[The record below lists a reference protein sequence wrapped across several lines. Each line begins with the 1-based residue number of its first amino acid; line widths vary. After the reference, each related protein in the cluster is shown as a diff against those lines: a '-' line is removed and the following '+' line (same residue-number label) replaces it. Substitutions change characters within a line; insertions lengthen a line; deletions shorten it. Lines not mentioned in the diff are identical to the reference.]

1 MVDLASHPVGPP
13 LGGGGVSFG
22 TDGIRGRVG
31 DAPVTPDFMLKLG
44 WATGKVFAS
53 EDGTKPTV
61 VIGKDTRVSGYMLES
76 ALQAGLVAA
85 GANVKLLGP
94 LPTPGIALLTRTQ
107 KADAGI
113 VISASHNPY
122 FDNGIKFFNGQGS
135 KLSDELELQI
145 EAMIDSPMETVDS
158 EQLGKASR
166 IVDAAG
172 RYVEYCKSTFPDDL
186 SLKGMKL
193 VIDCAHGATYHIA
206 PAVFEELGAT
216 TVLIGATPDGYNI
229 NDGVGST
236 EPAALQARVVEE
248 GADIGIAFDGDGDRL
263 QMVNAKGQLL
273 TGDDVLYVL
282 AMHRLAN
289 GDSDAGIVGT
299 LMTNMGLELALEAG
313 GLRLA
318 RAKVGDRYV
327 KELMVAEGWSLGGE
341 SSGHIICG
349 DLSTT
354 GDGVIAA
361 LQVLA
366 AVRASEKSLEAL
378 ASGFNPLPQVLVNVR
393 ITKGF
398 DLSAHPAIAEACRRV
413 ESELEGR
420 GRLLLRPSGTEPVIR
435 VMVEGDETVAID
447 ALAGEVADAIRQAA

>member
-1 MVDLASHPVGPP
+1 MSRKY
-13 LGGGGVSFG
+13 FG

-31 DAPVTPDFMLKLG
+31 EAPVTPDFMLKLG

-172 RYVEYCKSTFPDDL
+172 RYVEYCKSTFPDEL

-216 TVLIGATPDGYNI
+216 TVVIGATPDGYNI

-236 EPAALQARVVEE
+236 EPAALQAKVLEE
-248 GADIGIAFDGDGDRL
+248 VADIGIAFDGDGDRL
-263 QMVNAKGQLL
+263 QMVNAEGELL

-282 AMHRLAN
+282 AMHRLAK

-327 KELMVAEGWSLGGE
+327 NELMVAEGWSLGGE

-366 AVRASEKSLEAL
+366 AVRASGKSLEAL

-393 ITKGF
+393 ITKSF
-398 DLSAHPAIAEACRRV
+398 DLSAHPTIAEACRRV

-435 VMVEGDETVAID
+435 VMVEGDDTVAID
-447 ALAGEVADAIRQAA
+447 ALADEVADAIRQVA

>member
-1 MVDLASHPVGPP
+1 MTRKY
-13 LGGGGVSFG
+13 FG

-44 WATGKVFAS
+44 WATGKVFAG
-53 EDGTKPTV
+53 EDGTQPTV
-61 VIGKDTRVSGYMLES
+61 LIGKDTRVSGYMLES

-94 LPTPGIALLTRTQ
+94 LPTPGIALLTRSQ
-107 KADAGI
+107 KAEAGI

-135 KLSDELELQI
+135 KLSDELELKI
-145 EAMIDSPMETVDS
+145 EAMIDAPMATVDS

-166 IVDAAG
+166 IADAAG
-172 RYVEYCKSTFPDDL
+172 RYIEYCKSTFPDDL
-186 SLKGMKL
+186 SLKGLKI

-206 PAVFEELGAT
+206 PGVFEELGADV
-216 TVLIGATPDGYNI
+216 VLMGASPNGYNI

-236 EPAALQARVVEE
+236 EPEALQQRVLAEK
-248 GADIGIAFDGDGDRL
+248 ADLGIAFDGDGDRL
-263 QMVNAKGQLL
+263 QMVNQAGDLL
-273 TGDDVLYVL
+273 TGDDVLYIL
-282 AMHRLAN
+282 AMHRLAT
-289 GDSDAGIVGT
+289 GSSDAGVVGT
-299 LMTNMGLELALEAG
+299 LMTNMGLELALEQS

-318 RAKVGDRYV
+318 RAQVGDRYV
-327 KELMVAEGWSLGGE
+327 KELMVSEGWSLGGE

-349 DLSTT
+349 NLSTT

-366 AVRASEKSLEAL
+366 AMV
-378 ASGFNPLPQVLVNVR
+378 ASGRSLQELTSGFTPLPQVLVNVR
-393 ITKGF
+393 IKKGF
-398 DLSAHPAIAEACRRV
+398 DITAHQAISDACDRV
-413 ESELEGR
+413 ERELVGR
-420 GRLLLRPSGTEPVIR
+420 GRLLLRASGTEPVIR

-447 ALAGEVADAIRQAA
+447 ALANEVAESIRQAA

>member
-1 MVDLASHPVGPP
+1 MTRKY
-13 LGGGGVSFG
+13 FG

-44 WATGKVFAS
+44 WATGKVFAAT
-53 EDGTKPTV
+53 DGSRPTV

-94 LPTPGIALLTRTQ
+94 LPTPGIALLTRSQ

-122 FDNGIKFFNGQGS
+122 YDNGIKFFNGQGS
-135 KLSDELELQI
+135 KLSDEQELQI

-158 EQLGKASR
+158 DQLGKASR
-166 IVDAAG
+166 IADAAG
-172 RYVEYCKSTFPDDL
+172 RYIEYCKSTFPDEL
-186 SLKGMKL
+186 SLKGLKI
-193 VIDCAHGATYHIA
+193 VIDCAHGATYNIA
-206 PAVFEELGAT
+206 PGVFSELGADVT
-216 TVLIGATPDGYNI
+216 LMGAEPDGYNI
-229 NDGVGST
+229 NKGVGST
-236 EPAALQARVVEE
+236 EPEALQQRVMEE
-248 GADIGIAFDGDGDRL
+248 GADLGVAFDGDGDRL
-263 QMVNAKGQLL
+263 QMVNRQGQLL
-273 TGDDVLYVL
+273 TGDDVLYIL
-282 AMHRLAN
+282 AMHRLAT
-289 GDSDAGIVGT
+289 GGSDSGVVGT
-299 LMTNMGLELALEAG
+299 LMTNMGLELALEQS

-349 DLSTT
+349 NLSTT

-366 AVRASEKSLEAL
+366 AVV
-378 ASGFNPLPQVLVNVR
+378 ASGRSLSQLTSGFTPLPQVLVNVR
-393 ITKGF
+393 IKKGF
-398 DLSAHPAIAEACRRV
+398 DIAAHQAINDACERV
-413 ESELEGR
+413 EQALIGR

-447 ALAGEVADAIRQAA
+447 SLANEVAEAIRQAA

>member
-1 MVDLASHPVGPP
+1 MSRKY
-13 LGGGGVSFG
+13 FG

-145 EAMIDSPMETVDS
+145 EAMIDSPMETVNS

-172 RYVEYCKSTFPDDL
+172 RYVEYCKSTFPDEL

-216 TVLIGATPDGYNI
+216 TVVIGATPDGYNI

-236 EPAALQARVVEE
+236 EPAALQAKVLEE

-263 QMVNAKGQLL
+263 QMVNAKGELL

-366 AVRASEKSLEAL
+366 AVRASGKSLEVL

-398 DLSAHPAIAEACRRV
+398 DLSAHPTIAEACRRV

-435 VMVEGDETVAID
+435 VMVEGDDTVAID
-447 ALAGEVADAIRQAA
+447 ALADEVADAIRQAA

>member
-1 MVDLASHPVGPP
+1 MSRKY
-13 LGGGGVSFG
+13 FG

-145 EAMIDSPMETVDS
+145 EAMIDSPIETVDS

-393 ITKGF
+393 ISKGF
-398 DLSAHPAIAEACRRV
+398 DLTAHPAIAEACRRV

>member
-1 MVDLASHPVGPP
+1 MSRKY
-13 LGGGGVSFG
+13 FG

-248 GADIGIAFDGDGDRL
+248 VADIGIAFDGDGDRL

-398 DLSAHPAIAEACRRV
+398 DLTAHPAIAEACRRV

-435 VMVEGDETVAID
+435 VMVEGDDTVAID
-447 ALAGEVADAIRQAA
+447 ALADEVADAIRQAA

>member
-1 MVDLASHPVGPP
+1 MTRKY
-13 LGGGGVSFG
+13 FG

-44 WATGKVFAS
+44 WATGKVFAAT
-53 EDGTKPTV
+53 DGSRPTV
-61 VIGKDTRVSGYMLES
+61 IIGKDTRVSGYMLES

-85 GANVKLLGP
+85 GANVKLVGP
-94 LPTPGIALLTRTQ
+94 LPTPGIALLTRSQ

-122 FDNGIKFFNGQGS
+122 YDNGIKFFNGQGS

-158 EQLGKASR
+158 DQLGKASR
-166 IVDAAG
+166 IADAAG
-172 RYVEYCKSTFPDDL
+172 RYIEYCKSTFPDEL
-186 SLKGMKL
+186 SLKGLKI
-193 VIDCAHGATYHIA
+193 VIDCAHGATYNIA
-206 PAVFEELGAT
+206 PGVFSELGADVT
-216 TVLIGATPDGYNI
+216 LMGAEPDGYNI
-229 NDGVGST
+229 NEGVGST
-236 EPAALQARVVEE
+236 EPEALQQRVMEE
-248 GADIGIAFDGDGDRL
+248 GADLGVAFDGDGDRL
-263 QMVNAKGQLL
+263 QMVNREGQLL
-273 TGDDVLYVL
+273 TGDDVLYIL
-282 AMHRLAN
+282 AMHRLAT
-289 GDSDAGIVGT
+289 GGSDSGVVGT
-299 LMTNMGLELALEAG
+299 LMTNMGLELALEQS

-349 DLSTT
+349 NLSTT

-366 AVRASEKSLEAL
+366 AVVVSGSSLSQL
-378 ASGFNPLPQVLVNVR
+378 TSGFTPLPQVLVNVR
-393 ITKGF
+393 IKKGF
-398 DLSAHPAIAEACRRV
+398 DIAAHQAINDACERV
-413 ESELEGR
+413 EQALIGR

-447 ALAGEVADAIRQAA
+447 SLANEVAEAIRQAA

>member
-1 MVDLASHPVGPP
+1 MSRKY
-13 LGGGGVSFG
+13 FG

-145 EAMIDSPMETVDS
+145 EAMIDSPMETVNS

-172 RYVEYCKSTFPDDL
+172 RYVEYCKSTFPDEL

-216 TVLIGATPDGYNI
+216 TVVIGATPDGYNI

-236 EPAALQARVVEE
+236 EPAALQAKVLEE

-263 QMVNAKGQLL
+263 QMVNAKGELL

-313 GLRLA
+313 GLRLV

-366 AVRASEKSLEAL
+366 AVRASGKSLEVL

-398 DLSAHPAIAEACRRV
+398 DLSAHPTIAEACRRV

-435 VMVEGDETVAID
+435 VMVEGDDTVAID
-447 ALAGEVADAIRQAA
+447 ALADEVADAIRQAA

>member
-1 MVDLASHPVGPP
+1 MTRKY
-13 LGGGGVSFG
+13 FG

-44 WATGKVFAS
+44 WATGKVFAAT
-53 EDGTKPTV
+53 DGSRPTV

-85 GANVKLLGP
+85 GANVKLVGP
-94 LPTPGIALLTRTQ
+94 LPTPGIALLTRSQ

-122 FDNGIKFFNGQGS
+122 YDNGIKFFNGQGS

-158 EQLGKASR
+158 DQLGKASR
-166 IVDAAG
+166 IADAAG
-172 RYVEYCKSTFPDDL
+172 RYIEYCKSTFPDEL
-186 SLKGMKL
+186 SLKGLKI
-193 VIDCAHGATYHIA
+193 VIDCAHGATYNIA
-206 PAVFEELGAT
+206 PGVFSELGADVT
-216 TVLIGATPDGYNI
+216 LMGAEPDGYNI
-229 NDGVGST
+229 NEGVGST
-236 EPAALQARVVEE
+236 EPEALQQRVMEE
-248 GADIGIAFDGDGDRL
+248 GADLGVAFDGDGDRL
-263 QMVNAKGQLL
+263 QMVNRQGQLL
-273 TGDDVLYVL
+273 TGDDVLYIL
-282 AMHRLAN
+282 AMHRLAS
-289 GDSDAGIVGT
+289 GGSDSGVVGT
-299 LMTNMGLELALEAG
+299 LMTNMGLELALEQS

-349 DLSTT
+349 NLSTT

-366 AVRASEKSLEAL
+366 AVV
-378 ASGFNPLPQVLVNVR
+378 ASGRSLSQLTSGFTPLPQVLVNVR
-393 ITKGF
+393 IKKGF
-398 DLSAHPAIAEACRRV
+398 DIAAHQAINDACERV
-413 ESELEGR
+413 EQALIGR

-447 ALAGEVADAIRQAA
+447 SLANEVAEAIRQAA

>member
-1 MVDLASHPVGPP
+1 MVLRQALTRGEV
-13 LGGGGVSFG
+13 VTRKYFG

-44 WATGKVFAS
+44 WATGKVFAAT
-53 EDGTKPTV
+53 DGSRPTV

-85 GANVKLLGP
+85 GANVKLVGP
-94 LPTPGIALLTRTQ
+94 LPTPGIALLTRSQ

-122 FDNGIKFFNGQGS
+122 YDNGIKFFNGQGS

-158 EQLGKASR
+158 DQLGKASR
-166 IVDAAG
+166 IADAAG
-172 RYVEYCKSTFPDDL
+172 RYIEYCKSTFPDEI
-186 SLKGMKL
+186 SLKGLKI
-193 VIDCAHGATYHIA
+193 VIDCAHGATYNIA
-206 PAVFEELGAT
+206 PGVFSELGADVT
-216 TVLIGATPDGYNI
+216 LMGAEPDGYNI
-229 NDGVGST
+229 NEGVGST
-236 EPAALQARVVEE
+236 EPEALQQRVMEE
-248 GADIGIAFDGDGDRL
+248 GADLGVAFDGDGDRL
-263 QMVNAKGQLL
+263 QMVNREGQLL
-273 TGDDVLYVL
+273 TGDDVLYIL
-282 AMHRLAN
+282 AMHRLAT
-289 GDSDAGIVGT
+289 GGSDSGVVGT
-299 LMTNMGLELALEAG
+299 LMTNMGLELALEQS

-349 DLSTT
+349 NLSTT

-366 AVRASEKSLEAL
+366 AVV
-378 ASGFNPLPQVLVNVR
+378 ASGRSLSQLTSGFTPLPQVLVNVR
-393 ITKGF
+393 IKKGF
-398 DLSAHPAIAEACRRV
+398 DIAAHQAINDACERV
-413 ESELEGR
+413 EQALIGR

-447 ALAGEVADAIRQAA
+447 SLANEVAEAIRQAA

>member
-1 MVDLASHPVGPP
+1 MSRKY
-13 LGGGGVSFG
+13 FG

-135 KLSDELELQI
+135 KLSDELEVRI

-166 IVDAAG
+166 IADAAG
-172 RYVEYCKSTFPDDL
+172 RYVEYCKSTFPDEL

-193 VIDCAHGATYHIA
+193 VIDCAHGATYYIA

-216 TVLIGATPDGYNI
+216 TVVIGATPDGYNI

-236 EPAALQARVVEE
+236 EPAAFQAKVLEE
-248 GADIGIAFDGDGDRL
+248 GADTGIAFDGDGDRL
-263 QMVNAKGQLL
+263 QMVNAKGELL

-299 LMTNMGLELALEAG
+299 LMTNMGLELALQES

-318 RAKVGDRYV
+318 RARVGDRYV

-366 AVRASEKSLEAL
+366 AVRASGKSLEAL
-378 ASGFNPLPQVLVNVR
+378 TSGFNPLPQVLVNVR

-398 DLSAHPAIAEACRRV
+398 DLSAHPTIAEACRRV

-435 VMVEGDETVAID
+435 VMVEGDDTVAID
-447 ALAGEVADAIRQAA
+447 ALADEVANAIRQAA

>member
-1 MVDLASHPVGPP
+1 MTRKY
-13 LGGGGVSFG
+13 FG

-44 WATGKVFAS
+44 WATGKVFAAT
-53 EDGTKPTV
+53 DGSRPTV

-85 GANVKLLGP
+85 GANVKLVGP
-94 LPTPGIALLTRTQ
+94 LPTPGIALLTRSQ

-122 FDNGIKFFNGQGS
+122 YDNGIKFFNGQGS

-158 EQLGKASR
+158 DQLGKASR
-166 IVDAAG
+166 IADAAG
-172 RYVEYCKSTFPDDL
+172 RYIEYCKSTFPDEI
-186 SLKGMKL
+186 SLKGLKI
-193 VIDCAHGATYHIA
+193 VIDCAHGATYNIA
-206 PAVFEELGAT
+206 PGVFSELGADVT
-216 TVLIGATPDGYNI
+216 SMGAEPDGYNI
-229 NDGVGST
+229 NQGVGST
-236 EPAALQARVVEE
+236 EPEALQQRVMEE
-248 GADIGIAFDGDGDRL
+248 GADLGVAFDGDGDRL
-263 QMVNAKGQLL
+263 QMVNREGQLL
-273 TGDDVLYVL
+273 TGDDVLYIL
-282 AMHRLAN
+282 AMHRLAT
-289 GDSDAGIVGT
+289 GGSDSGVVGT
-299 LMTNMGLELALEAG
+299 LMTNMGLELALEQS

-349 DLSTT
+349 NLSTT

-366 AVRASEKSLEAL
+366 AVV
-378 ASGFNPLPQVLVNVR
+378 ASGRSLSQLTSGFTPLPQVLVNVR
-393 ITKGF
+393 IKKGF
-398 DLSAHPAIAEACRRV
+398 DIAAHQAINDACERV
-413 ESELEGR
+413 EQALIGR

-447 ALAGEVADAIRQAA
+447 SLANEVAEAIRQAA

>member
-1 MVDLASHPVGPP
+1 MSRKY
-13 LGGGGVSFG
+13 FG

-172 RYVEYCKSTFPDDL
+172 RYVEYCKSTFPDEL
-186 SLKGMKL
+186 SLKGMKV

-216 TVLIGATPDGYNI
+216 TIVIGATPDGYNI

-236 EPAALQARVVEE
+236 EPAALQAKVLEE

-263 QMVNAKGQLL
+263 QMVNAKGELL

-349 DLSTT
+349 NLSTT

-366 AVRASEKSLEAL
+366 AVRASGKSLEVL

-398 DLSAHPAIAEACRRV
+398 DLSAHPKIAEACRRV

-435 VMVEGDETVAID
+435 VMVEGDDTVAID
-447 ALAGEVADAIRQAA
+447 ALADEVADAIRQAA

>member
-1 MVDLASHPVGPP
+1 MTRKY
-13 LGGGGVSFG
+13 FG

-44 WATGKVFAS
+44 WATGKVFATT
-53 EDGTKPTV
+53 DGSRPTV

-85 GANVKLLGP
+85 GANVKLVGP
-94 LPTPGIALLTRTQ
+94 LPTPGIALLTRSQ

-122 FDNGIKFFNGQGS
+122 YDNGIKFFNGQGS

-158 EQLGKASR
+158 DQLGKASR
-166 IVDAAG
+166 IADAAG
-172 RYVEYCKSTFPDDL
+172 RYIEYCKSTFPDEL
-186 SLKGMKL
+186 SLKGLKI
-193 VIDCAHGATYHIA
+193 VIDCAHGATYNIA
-206 PAVFEELGAT
+206 PGVFSELGADVT
-216 TVLIGATPDGYNI
+216 LMGAEPDGYNI
-229 NDGVGST
+229 NEGVGST
-236 EPAALQARVVEE
+236 EPEALQQRVMEE
-248 GADIGIAFDGDGDRL
+248 GADLGVAFDGDGDRL
-263 QMVNAKGQLL
+263 QMVNREGQLL
-273 TGDDVLYVL
+273 TGDDVLYIL
-282 AMHRLAN
+282 AMHRLAT
-289 GDSDAGIVGT
+289 GGSDSGVVGT
-299 LMTNMGLELALEAG
+299 LMTNMGLELALEQS

-349 DLSTT
+349 NLSTT

-366 AVRASEKSLEAL
+366 AVV
-378 ASGFNPLPQVLVNVR
+378 ASGRSLSQLTSGFTPLPQVLVNVR
-393 ITKGF
+393 IKKGF
-398 DLSAHPAIAEACRRV
+398 DIAAHQAINDACERV
-413 ESELEGR
+413 EQALIGR

-447 ALAGEVADAIRQAA
+447 SLANEVAEAIRQAA

>member
-1 MVDLASHPVGPP
+1 MSRKY
-13 LGGGGVSFG
+13 FG

-53 EDGTKPTV
+53 EDGSKPTV

-107 KADAGI
+107 NADAGI

-216 TVLIGATPDGYNI
+216 TVVIGATPDGYNI

-236 EPAALQARVVEE
+236 EPAALQAKVLEE

-263 QMVNAKGQLL
+263 QMVNAKGELL

-282 AMHRLAN
+282 AMHRLAS

-366 AVRASEKSLEAL
+366 AVRASGKTLDAL

-393 ITKGF
+393 ISKGF
-398 DLSAHPAIAEACRRV
+398 DLTAHPTIGEACRRV

-435 VMVEGDETVAID
+435 VMVEGDNSVAID
-447 ALAGEVADAIRQAA
+447 TLAGQVAEAIRQAA

>member
-1 MVDLASHPVGPP
+1 MSRKY
-13 LGGGGVSFG
+13 FG

-172 RYVEYCKSTFPDDL
+172 RYVEYCKSTFPDEL

-236 EPAALQARVVEE
+236 EPAALQARVLEE

-349 DLSTT
+349 ELSTT

-393 ITKGF
+393 ISKGF
-398 DLSAHPAIAEACRRV
+398 DLTAHPAIAEACRRV

>member
-1 MVDLASHPVGPP
+1 MTRKY
-13 LGGGGVSFG
+13 FG

-44 WATGKVFAS
+44 WATGKVFAAT
-53 EDGTKPTV
+53 DGSRPTV

-85 GANVKLLGP
+85 GANVKLVGP
-94 LPTPGIALLTRTQ
+94 LPTPGIALLTRSQ

-122 FDNGIKFFNGQGS
+122 YDNGIKFFNGQGS

-158 EQLGKASR
+158 DQLGKASR
-166 IVDAAG
+166 IADAAG
-172 RYVEYCKSTFPDDL
+172 RYIEYCKSTFPDEI
-186 SLKGMKL
+186 SLKGLKI
-193 VIDCAHGATYHIA
+193 VIDCAHGATYNIA
-206 PAVFEELGAT
+206 PGVFSELGADVT
-216 TVLIGATPDGYNI
+216 SMGAEPDGYNI
-229 NDGVGST
+229 NQGVGST
-236 EPAALQARVVEE
+236 EPEALQQRVMEE
-248 GADIGIAFDGDGDRL
+248 GADLGVAFDGDGDRL
-263 QMVNAKGQLL
+263 QMVNREGQLL
-273 TGDDVLYVL
+273 TGDDVLYIL
-282 AMHRLAN
+282 AMHRLAT
-289 GDSDAGIVGT
+289 GGSDSGVVGT
-299 LMTNMGLELALEAG
+299 LMTNMGLELALEQS

-349 DLSTT
+349 NLSTT

-366 AVRASEKSLEAL
+366 AVV
-378 ASGFNPLPQVLVNVR
+378 ASGRSLSQLTSGFTPLPQVLVNVR
-393 ITKGF
+393 IKKGF
-398 DLSAHPAIAEACRRV
+398 DIEAHQAINDACERV
-413 ESELEGR
+413 EQALIGR

-447 ALAGEVADAIRQAA
+447 SLANEVAEAIRQAA

>member
-1 MVDLASHPVGPP
+1 MSRKY
-13 LGGGGVSFG
+13 FG

-193 VIDCAHGATYHIA
+193 VIDCANGATYHIA

-393 ITKGF
+393 ISKGF
-398 DLSAHPAIAEACRRV
+398 DLTAHPAIAEACRRV

>member
-1 MVDLASHPVGPP
+1 MNRKY
-13 LGGGGVSFG
+13 FG

-31 DAPVTPDFMLKLG
+31 EAPVTPDFMLKLG

-172 RYVEYCKSTFPDDL
+172 RYVEYCKSTFPDEL

-216 TVLIGATPDGYNI
+216 TVVIGATPDGYNI

-236 EPAALQARVVEE
+236 EPAALQAKVLEE
-248 GADIGIAFDGDGDRL
+248 VADIGIAFDGDGDRL
-263 QMVNAKGQLL
+263 QMVNAKGELL

-282 AMHRLAN
+282 AMHRLAK

-366 AVRASEKSLEAL
+366 AVRASGKSLEAL

-393 ITKGF
+393 ITKSF
-398 DLSAHPAIAEACRRV
+398 DLSAHPTIAEACRRV
-413 ESELEGR
+413 ESELKGR

-435 VMVEGDETVAID
+435 VMVEGDDTVAID
-447 ALAGEVADAIRQAA
+447 ALADQVADAIRQAA

>member
-1 MVDLASHPVGPP
+1 MSRKY
-13 LGGGGVSFG
+13 FG

-53 EDGTKPTV
+53 EDGSKPTV

-107 KADAGI
+107 NADAGI

-216 TVLIGATPDGYNI
+216 TVVIGATPDGYNI

-236 EPAALQARVVEE
+236 EPAALQAKVLEE

-263 QMVNAKGQLL
+263 QMVNAKGELL

-366 AVRASEKSLEAL
+366 AVRTSGKTLDAL

-393 ITKGF
+393 ISKGF
-398 DLSAHPAIAEACRRV
+398 DLTAHPTIGEACRRV
-413 ESELEGR
+413 ESELQGR

-435 VMVEGDETVAID
+435 VMVEGDNSVAID
-447 ALAGEVADAIRQAA
+447 ALAGQVAEAIRQAA

>member
-1 MVDLASHPVGPP
+1 MSRKY
-13 LGGGGVSFG
+13 FG

-145 EAMIDSPMETVDS
+145 EVMIDSPMETVNS

-172 RYVEYCKSTFPDDL
+172 RYVEYCKSTFPDEL

-216 TVLIGATPDGYNI
+216 TVVIGATPDGYNI

-236 EPAALQARVVEE
+236 EPAALQAKVLEE

-263 QMVNAKGQLL
+263 QMVNAKGELL

-366 AVRASEKSLEAL
+366 AVRASGKSLEVL

-398 DLSAHPAIAEACRRV
+398 DLSAHPTIAEACRRV

-435 VMVEGDETVAID
+435 VMVEGDDTVAID
-447 ALAGEVADAIRQAA
+447 ALADEVADAIRQAA

>member
-1 MVDLASHPVGPP
+1 MSRKY
-13 LGGGGVSFG
+13 FG

-135 KLSDELELQI
+135 KLSDELEVRI

-166 IVDAAG
+166 IADAAG
-172 RYVEYCKSTFPDDL
+172 RYVEYCKSTFPDEL

-216 TVLIGATPDGYNI
+216 TIVIGATPDGYNI

-236 EPAALQARVVEE
+236 EPAAMQAKVLEE

-263 QMVNAKGQLL
+263 QMVNAKGELL

-299 LMTNMGLELALEAG
+299 LMTNMGLELALQES

-366 AVRASEKSLEAL
+366 AVRASGKSLEAL
-378 ASGFNPLPQVLVNVR
+378 TSGFNPLPQVLVNVR
-393 ITKGF
+393 VTKGF
-398 DLSAHPAIAEACRRV
+398 DLSTHPTIAEACRRV

-435 VMVEGDETVAID
+435 VMVEGDDTVAID
-447 ALAGEVADAIRQAA
+447 ALADEVADAIRQAA

>member
-1 MVDLASHPVGPP
+1 MSRKY
-13 LGGGGVSFG
+13 FG

-236 EPAALQARVVEE
+236 EPAALQAKVLEE
-248 GADIGIAFDGDGDRL
+248 DADIGIAFDGDGDRL

-398 DLSAHPAIAEACRRV
+398 DLTAHPAIAEACRRV

-435 VMVEGDETVAID
+435 VMVEGDDTVAID

>member
-1 MVDLASHPVGPP
+1 MTRKY
-13 LGGGGVSFG
+13 FG

-44 WATGKVFAS
+44 WATGKVFAAT
-53 EDGTKPTV
+53 DGSRPTV

-94 LPTPGIALLTRTQ
+94 LPIPGIALLTRSQ

-122 FDNGIKFFNGQGS
+122 YDNGIKFFNGQGS
-135 KLSDELELQI
+135 KLSDEQELQI

-158 EQLGKASR
+158 DQLGKASR
-166 IVDAAG
+166 IADAAG
-172 RYVEYCKSTFPDDL
+172 RYIEYCKSTFPDEL
-186 SLKGMKL
+186 SLKGLKI
-193 VIDCAHGATYHIA
+193 VIDCAHGATYNIA
-206 PAVFEELGAT
+206 PGVFSELGADVT
-216 TVLIGATPDGYNI
+216 LMGAEPDGYNI
-229 NDGVGST
+229 NEGVGST
-236 EPAALQARVVEE
+236 EPEALQQRVMEE
-248 GADIGIAFDGDGDRL
+248 GADLGVAFDGDGDRL
-263 QMVNAKGQLL
+263 QMVNRQGQLL
-273 TGDDVLYVL
+273 TGDDVLYIL
-282 AMHRLAN
+282 AMHRLAT
-289 GDSDAGIVGT
+289 GGSDSGVVGT
-299 LMTNMGLELALEAG
+299 LMTNMGLELALEQS

-349 DLSTT
+349 NLSTT

-366 AVRASEKSLEAL
+366 AVV
-378 ASGFNPLPQVLVNVR
+378 ASGRSLSQLTSGFTPLPQVLVNVR
-393 ITKGF
+393 IKKGF
-398 DLSAHPAIAEACRRV
+398 DIAAHQAINDACERV
-413 ESELEGR
+413 EQALIGR

-447 ALAGEVADAIRQAA
+447 SLANEVAEAIRQAA

>member
-1 MVDLASHPVGPP
+1 MSRKY
-13 LGGGGVSFG
+13 FG

-53 EDGTKPTV
+53 EDGTQPTV

-193 VIDCAHGATYHIA
+193 VIDCAHGATYNIA

-216 TVLIGATPDGYNI
+216 TVLIGVSPDGYNI

-236 EPAALQARVVEE
+236 EPAALQAKVLEE

-263 QMVNAKGQLL
+263 QMVNAKGELL

-366 AVRASEKSLEAL
+366 AVRASEKSLETL

-393 ITKGF
+393 ISKGF
-398 DLSAHPAIAEACRRV
+398 DLSAHPTIGDACRRV

-447 ALAGEVADAIRQAA
+447 ALADEVADAIRQAA

>member
-1 MVDLASHPVGPP
+1 MNRKY
-13 LGGGGVSFG
+13 FG

-31 DAPVTPDFMLKLG
+31 ESPVTPDFMLKLG

-172 RYVEYCKSTFPDDL
+172 RYVEYCKSTFPDEL

-216 TVLIGATPDGYNI
+216 TVVIGATPDGYNI

-236 EPAALQARVVEE
+236 EPAALQAKVLEE
-248 GADIGIAFDGDGDRL
+248 VADIGIAFDGDGDRL
-263 QMVNAKGQLL
+263 QMVNAKGELL

-282 AMHRLAN
+282 AMHRLAK

-366 AVRASEKSLEAL
+366 AVRASGKSLEAL

-393 ITKGF
+393 ITKSF
-398 DLSAHPAIAEACRRV
+398 DLSAHPTIAEACRRV
-413 ESELEGR
+413 ESELKGR

-435 VMVEGDETVAID
+435 VMVEGDDTVAID
-447 ALAGEVADAIRQAA
+447 ALADEVADAILQAA

>member
-1 MVDLASHPVGPP
+1 MTRKY
-13 LGGGGVSFG
+13 FG

-44 WATGKVFAS
+44 WATGKVFAATNGS
-53 EDGTKPTV
+53 RPTV

-94 LPTPGIALLTRTQ
+94 LPTPGIALLTRSQ

-122 FDNGIKFFNGQGS
+122 HDNGIKFFNGQGS
-135 KLSDELELQI
+135 KLSDEQELQI

-158 EQLGKASR
+158 DQLGKASR
-166 IVDAAG
+166 IADAAG
-172 RYVEYCKSTFPDDL
+172 RYIEYCKSTFPDEL
-186 SLKGMKL
+186 SLKGLKI
-193 VIDCAHGATYHIA
+193 VIDCAHGATYNIA
-206 PAVFEELGAT
+206 PGVFSELGADVT
-216 TVLIGATPDGYNI
+216 LMGAEPDGYNI
-229 NDGVGST
+229 NEGVGST
-236 EPAALQARVVEE
+236 EPEALQQRVMEE
-248 GADIGIAFDGDGDRL
+248 GADLGVAFDGDGDRL
-263 QMVNAKGQLL
+263 QMVNRQGQLL

-282 AMHRLAN
+282 AMHRLAT
-289 GDSDAGIVGT
+289 GGSDSGVVGT
-299 LMTNMGLELALEAG
+299 LMTNMGLELALEQS

-349 DLSTT
+349 NLSTT

-366 AVRASEKSLEAL
+366 AVV
-378 ASGFNPLPQVLVNVR
+378 ASGRSLSQLTSGFTPLPQVLVNVS
-393 ITKGF
+393 IKKGF
-398 DLSAHPAIAEACRRV
+398 DIAAHQAINDACERV
-413 ESELEGR
+413 EQALIGR

-447 ALAGEVADAIRQAA
+447 SLANEVAEAIRQAA

>member
-1 MVDLASHPVGPP
+1 MTRKY
-13 LGGGGVSFG
+13 FG

-44 WATGKVFAS
+44 WATGKVFAVTEGS
-53 EDGTKPTV
+53 RPTV

-94 LPTPGIALLTRTQ
+94 LPTPGIALLTRSQ

-122 FDNGIKFFNGQGS
+122 YDNGIKFFNGQGS
-135 KLSDELELQI
+135 KLSDEQELQI

-158 EQLGKASR
+158 DQLGKASR
-166 IVDAAG
+166 IADAAG
-172 RYVEYCKSTFPDDL
+172 RYIEYCKSTFPDEL
-186 SLKGMKL
+186 SLKGLKI
-193 VIDCAHGATYHIA
+193 VIDCAHGATYNIA
-206 PAVFEELGAT
+206 PGVFSELGADVT
-216 TVLIGATPDGYNI
+216 LMGAEPDGYNI
-229 NDGVGST
+229 NEGVGST
-236 EPAALQARVVEE
+236 EPEALQQRVMEE
-248 GADIGIAFDGDGDRL
+248 GADLGVAFDGDGDRL
-263 QMVNAKGQLL
+263 QMVNRQGQLL
-273 TGDDVLYVL
+273 TGDDVLYIL
-282 AMHRLAN
+282 AMHRLAT
-289 GDSDAGIVGT
+289 GGSDSGVVGT
-299 LMTNMGLELALEAG
+299 LMTNMGLELALEQS

-349 DLSTT
+349 NLSTT

-366 AVRASEKSLEAL
+366 AVVTSGRSLSQL
-378 ASGFNPLPQVLVNVR
+378 TSGFTPLPQVLVNVR
-393 ITKGF
+393 IKKGF
-398 DLSAHPAIAEACRRV
+398 DIAAHQAINDACERV
-413 ESELEGR
+413 EQVLIGR

-447 ALAGEVADAIRQAA
+447 SLANEVAEAIRQAA

>member
-1 MVDLASHPVGPP
+1 
-13 LGGGGVSFG
+13 VSRKYFG

-172 RYVEYCKSTFPDDL
+172 RYVEYCKSTFPDEL

-216 TVLIGATPDGYNI
+216 TVVIGATPDGYNI

-236 EPAALQARVVEE
+236 EPAALQAKVLEE

-366 AVRASEKSLEAL
+366 AVRASGKSLEVL

-398 DLSAHPAIAEACRRV
+398 DLSAHPMIAEACRRV

-435 VMVEGDETVAID
+435 VMVEGDDTVAID
-447 ALAGEVADAIRQAA
+447 ALADEVADAIRQAA

>member
-1 MVDLASHPVGPP
+1 
-13 LGGGGVSFG
+13 VSRKYFG

-31 DAPVTPDFMLKLG
+31 NAPVTPDFMLKLG

-53 EDGTKPTV
+53 EDGSKPTV

-107 KADAGI
+107 NADAGI

-216 TVLIGATPDGYNI
+216 TVVIGATPDGYNI

-236 EPAALQARVVEE
+236 EPAALQAKVLEE

-263 QMVNAKGQLL
+263 QMVNAKGELL

-282 AMHRLAN
+282 AMHRLAS

-366 AVRASEKSLEAL
+366 AVRASGKTLDAL

-393 ITKGF
+393 ISKGF
-398 DLSAHPAIAEACRRV
+398 DLTAHPTIGEACRRV

-435 VMVEGDETVAID
+435 VMVEGDNSVAID
-447 ALAGEVADAIRQAA
+447 ALAGQVAEAIRQAA

>member
-1 MVDLASHPVGPP
+1 MSRKY
-13 LGGGGVSFG
+13 FG

-172 RYVEYCKSTFPDDL
+172 RYVEYCKSTFPDEL

-206 PAVFEELGAT
+206 PAVFEQLGAT
-216 TVLIGATPDGYNI
+216 TVVIGATPDGYNI

-236 EPAALQARVVEE
+236 EPAALQAKVLEE

-263 QMVNAKGQLL
+263 QMVNAKGELL

-349 DLSTT
+349 NLSTT

-366 AVRASEKSLEAL
+366 AVRASGKSLEVL

-398 DLSAHPAIAEACRRV
+398 NLSAHPTIAEACRRV

-435 VMVEGDETVAID
+435 VMVEGDDTVAID
-447 ALAGEVADAIRQAA
+447 ALADEVADAIRQAA

>member
-1 MVDLASHPVGPP
+1 
-13 LGGGGVSFG
+13 
-22 TDGIRGRVG
+22 
-31 DAPVTPDFMLKLG
+31 
-44 WATGKVFAS
+44 
-53 EDGTKPTV
+53 
-61 VIGKDTRVSGYMLES
+61 
-76 ALQAGLVAA
+76 
-85 GANVKLLGP
+85 
-94 LPTPGIALLTRTQ
+94 
-107 KADAGI
+107 
-113 VISASHNPY
+113 
-122 FDNGIKFFNGQGS
+122 
-135 KLSDELELQI
+135 
-145 EAMIDSPMETVDS
+145 METVDS

-206 PAVFEELGAT
+206 PAVFGELGAT
-216 TVLIGATPDGYNI
+216 TVVIGATPDGYNI

-236 EPAALQARVVEE
+236 EPAALQAKVLEE

-263 QMVNAKGQLL
+263 QMVNAKGELL

-366 AVRASEKSLEAL
+366 AVRASGKTLDAL

-393 ITKGF
+393 ISKGF
-398 DLSAHPAIAEACRRV
+398 DLTAHPTIGEACRRV

-435 VMVEGDETVAID
+435 VMVEGDNSVAID
-447 ALAGEVADAIRQAA
+447 ALAGQVAEAIRQAA

>member
-1 MVDLASHPVGPP
+1 MSRKY
-13 LGGGGVSFG
+13 FG

-31 DAPVTPDFMLKLG
+31 EAPITPDFMLKLG
-44 WATGKVFAS
+44 WATGKVFANK
-53 EDGTKPTV
+53 DGTKPTV

-122 FDNGIKFFNGQGS
+122 FDNGIKFFNGHGS
-135 KLSDELELQI
+135 KLSDELELEI

-158 EQLGKASR
+158 EQLGKATR
-166 IVDAAG
+166 IADAAG
-172 RYVEYCKSTFPDDL
+172 RYVEYCKSTFPDKL

-206 PAVFEELGAT
+206 PAVFEELGAA
-216 TVLIGATPDGYNI
+216 TVMIGATPDGYNI

-236 EPAALQARVVEE
+236 EPAALQAKVLEE

-263 QMVNAKGQLL
+263 QMINARGELL

-282 AMHRLAN
+282 AMHRLAS
-289 GDSDAGIVGT
+289 GASDAGIVGT

-366 AVRASEKSLEAL
+366 AVKASGKSLEAL
-378 ASGFNPLPQVLVNVR
+378 TSGLNPLPQVLVNVR
-393 ITKGF
+393 IAKGF
-398 DLSAHPAIAEACRRV
+398 DLSAHPSIGEACRRV

-420 GRLLLRPSGTEPVIR
+420 GRLLLRSSGTEPVIR
-435 VMVEGDETVAID
+435 VMVEGDDTVAID
-447 ALAGEVADAIRQAA
+447 ALAEEVADAIRQAA

>member
-1 MVDLASHPVGPP
+1 MSRKY
-13 LGGGGVSFG
+13 FG

-172 RYVEYCKSTFPDDL
+172 RYVEYCKSTFPDEL

-216 TVLIGATPDGYNI
+216 TVVIGATPDGYNI

-236 EPAALQARVVEE
+236 EPAALQAKVLEE

-263 QMVNAKGQLL
+263 QMVNAKGELL

-366 AVRASEKSLEAL
+366 AVRASGKSLEVL

-398 DLSAHPAIAEACRRV
+398 DLSAHPTIAEACRRV

-435 VMVEGDETVAID
+435 VMVEGDDTVAID
-447 ALAGEVADAIRQAA
+447 ALADEVADAIRQAA

>member
-1 MVDLASHPVGPP
+1 MSRKY
-13 LGGGGVSFG
+13 FG

-135 KLSDELELQI
+135 KLSDELEVRI

-166 IVDAAG
+166 IADAAG
-172 RYVEYCKSTFPDDL
+172 RYVEYCKSTFPDEL

-216 TVLIGATPDGYNI
+216 TVVIGATPDGYNI

-236 EPAALQARVVEE
+236 EPAALQAKVLEE

-263 QMVNAKGQLL
+263 QMVNAKGELL

-299 LMTNMGLELALEAG
+299 LMTNMGLELALQES

-366 AVRASEKSLEAL
+366 AVRASGKSLEAL
-378 ASGFNPLPQVLVNVR
+378 TSGFNPLPQVLVNVR

-398 DLSAHPAIAEACRRV
+398 DLSTHPTIAEACRRV

-435 VMVEGDETVAID
+435 VMVEGDDTVAIH
-447 ALAGEVADAIRQAA
+447 ALADEVANAIRQAA

>member
-1 MVDLASHPVGPP
+1 MSRKY
-13 LGGGGVSFG
+13 FG

-107 KADAGI
+107 NADAGI

-158 EQLGKASR
+158 EQLGKANR

-172 RYVEYCKSTFPDDL
+172 RYVEYCKATFPDDL

-216 TVLIGATPDGYNI
+216 TVVIGATPDGYNI

-236 EPAALQARVVEE
+236 EPAALQAKVLEE

-263 QMVNAKGQLL
+263 QMVNAKGELL

-393 ITKGF
+393 ISKGF
-398 DLSAHPAIAEACRRV
+398 DLTAHPAIAEACRRV

-435 VMVEGDETVAID
+435 VMVEGDDTVAID
-447 ALAGEVADAIRQAA
+447 ALADEVANVIRQAA